1 MGFQFGALKRPVAVP
16 ALRGFGKRTRLPLDL
31 VEAVLIVALVWAAVS
46 LFWTLVRPMGPVGR
60 WQASGNGI
68 VAADPLILTRFDPF
82 FRLQEAS
89 APSVTSL
96 NLKLFGTRIDSA
108 MGRGAAFVT
117 TPDGIQNSYVVGD
130 EIVPGVKL
138 KAIASD
144 NITIERGGATEQLY
158 LDQSVAAAVV
168 QPGTPPS
175 PGVQPSS
182 GAPAASTA
190 PRQPLSPK
198 ALVDGI
204 NFLPRMDKGVVTG
217 FQVAPK
223 GSSDVFTASGLQQ
236 GDVVTQ
242 IDGTAIRS
250 AEGAMAA
257 INGLAPG
264 ARVSFTV
271 DRGGKSVVVTPGAAR

>member
-1 MGFQFGALKRPVAVP
+1 
-16 ALRGFGKRTRLPLDL
+16 LRGFRNSPRLPLDI
-31 VEAVLIVALVWAAVS
+31 VEAILIVALVWAAVS

-60 WQASGNGI
+60 WQDSGNEI

-144 NITIERGGATEQLY
+144 NITIERGGTTEQLY

-168 QPGTPPS
+168 QPGGS
-175 PGVQPSS
+175 AIPGAQPQP
-182 GAPAASTA
+182 GAPTAATA
-190 PRQPLSPK
+190 PRPPLSSQ
-198 ALVDGI
+198 AIIEGI
-204 NFLPRMDKGVVTG
+204 NFVPRSEKGVVTG

-223 GSSDVFTASGLQQ
+223 GSSDAFAASGLQQ
-236 GDVVTQ
+236 GDIVTQ
-242 IDGTAIRS
+242 INGTAIRS
-250 AEGAMAA
+250 AEGAVAA
-257 INGLAPG
+257 INGLAPD

-271 DRGGKSVVVTPGAAR
+271 DRGGKTVVLTAGAAR

>member
-1 MGFQFGALKRPVAVP
+1 M
-16 ALRGFGKRTRLPLDL
+16 
-31 VEAVLIVALVWAAVS
+31 LIVALIWAAVS

-60 WQASGNGI
+60 WQASGNGG
-68 VAADPLILTRFDPF
+68 VVADPLILTRFDPF
-82 FRLQEAS
+82 FRLQEAA

-117 TPDGIQNSYVVGD
+117 TPDGVQNSYVVGD

-138 KAIASD
+138 KSIASD
-144 NITIERGGATEQLY
+144 NITLERGGTTEQLY

-168 QPGTPPS
+168 QPGVSPV
-175 PGVQPSS
+175 PGVAPPP
-182 GAPAASTA
+182 GAPAISSA
-190 PRQPLSPK
+190 PRPPLSPR
-198 ALVDGI
+198 AIIEGI
-204 NFLPRMDKGVVTG
+204 NFVPRIERGVVTG

-223 GSSDVFTASGLQQ
+223 GSSDAFNASGLQQ
-236 GDVVTQ
+236 GDIVTQ
-242 IDGTAIRS
+242 IDGAPIRS

-257 INGLAPG
+257 INGLAPE

-271 DRGGKSVVVTPGAAR
+271 DRGGKPVVVTAGAAR

>member
-1 MGFQFGALKRPVAVP
+1 
-16 ALRGFGKRTRLPLDL
+16 
-31 VEAVLIVALVWAAVS
+31 VLIVALVWATVS

-60 WQASGNGI
+60 WQASGNGV

-82 FRLQEAS
+82 FRLQETT

-138 KAIASD
+138 KSIASD
-144 NITIERGGATEQLY
+144 NITIERGGTTEQLY

-168 QPGTPPS
+168 QPGVPAVPTAP
-175 PGVQPSS
+175 QPSS
-182 GAPAASTA
+182 APVVSSSP
-190 PRQPLSPK
+190 PRPLSPK
-198 ALVDGI
+198 AIVEGI
-204 NFLPRMDKGVVTG
+204 NFVPRMEKGVVTG

-223 GSSDVFTASGLQQ
+223 GAGDAFNASGLQQ
-236 GDVVTQ
+236 GDIVTQ
-242 IDGTAIRS
+242 IDGTPIRS
-250 AEGAMAA
+250 AEGAIAA
-257 INGLAPG
+257 INGLAPE

-271 DRGGKSVVVTPGAAR
+271 DRGGKPVIVTAGAPR

>member
-1 MGFQFGALKRPVAVP
+1 
-16 ALRGFGKRTRLPLDL
+16 
-31 VEAVLIVALVWAAVS
+31 
-46 LFWTLVRPMGPVGR
+46 
-60 WQASGNGI
+60 
-68 VAADPLILTRFDPF
+68 
-82 FRLQEAS
+82 
-89 APSVTSL
+89 
-96 NLKLFGTRIDSA
+96 LFGTRIDSA

-175 PGVQPSS
+175 PGVHPSS